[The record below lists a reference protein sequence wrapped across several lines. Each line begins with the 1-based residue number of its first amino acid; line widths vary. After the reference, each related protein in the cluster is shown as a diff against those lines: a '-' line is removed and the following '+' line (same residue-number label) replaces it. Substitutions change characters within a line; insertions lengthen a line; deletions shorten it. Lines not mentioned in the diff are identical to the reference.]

1 MLVYIH
7 VRYYLYVHS
16 TTLRLGEKYYNI
28 YYPGQGNMF
37 TTLALF
43 VLKLEM
49 MLLFE
54 IVITLFWL
62 LLL

>member
-1 MLVYIH
+1 MSCNVSLHSCQI
-7 VRYYLYVHS
+7 LSVHS
-16 TTLRLGEKYYNI
+16 TTLQKYYNI